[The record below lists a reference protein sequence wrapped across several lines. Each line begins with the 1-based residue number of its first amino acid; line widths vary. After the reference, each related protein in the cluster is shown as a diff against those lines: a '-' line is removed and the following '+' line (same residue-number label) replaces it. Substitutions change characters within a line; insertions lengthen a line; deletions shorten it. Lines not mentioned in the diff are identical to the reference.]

1 MPARKNV
8 LRAVEAGEKAP
19 TSAPKTI
26 VGAIELDDVLA
37 ELRNTRLVIARK
49 LDDPN
54 CSGRDMAA
62 LSKRLREIGRE
73 IEAEVAK
80 RTEEAGGHV
89 EVSDGEFDASA
100 V

>member
-1 MPARKNV
+1 MAK
-8 LRAVEAGEKAP
+8 LRAVGPDEKPPIPA
-19 TSAPKTI
+19 AVTI
-26 VGAIELDDVLA
+26 VQAIEQDDVVA
-37 ELRNTRLVIARK
+37 ELRNTRLVIAKK

-73 IEAEVAK
+73 IEAELRK
-80 RTEEAGGHV
+80 QREEATDAADTAD
-89 EVSDGEFDASA
+89 EAFDAQA